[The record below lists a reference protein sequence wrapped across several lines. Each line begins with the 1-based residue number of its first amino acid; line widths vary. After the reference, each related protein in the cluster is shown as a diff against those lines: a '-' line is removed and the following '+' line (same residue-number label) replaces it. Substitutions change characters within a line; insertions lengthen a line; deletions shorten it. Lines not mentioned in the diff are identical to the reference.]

1 MRICPIEEREVAFGH
16 VVISALELLVRD
28 MDGVLVE
35 RSLEAETHRTSPAQR
50 TAETANCIGVLS
62 RRLIREIQQ
71 YERYDAIR
79 RQRENEDDGM
89 PF

>member
-1 MRICPIEEREVAFGH
+1 MRICPIEAREIAFGRLIIAA
-16 VVISALELLVRD
+16 VELLTQQ
-28 MDGVLVE
+28 MDEVVVE
-35 RSLEAETHRTSPAQR
+35 RSLEAETHRTTPAQR

-71 YERYDAIR
+71 YERYDAMR
-79 RQRENEDDGM
+79 RERENEEGDM